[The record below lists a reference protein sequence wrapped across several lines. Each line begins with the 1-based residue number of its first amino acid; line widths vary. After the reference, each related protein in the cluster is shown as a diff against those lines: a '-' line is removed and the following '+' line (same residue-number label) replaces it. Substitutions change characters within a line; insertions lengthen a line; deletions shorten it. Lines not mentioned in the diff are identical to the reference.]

1 MLPQKILAA
10 AFSALNLVN
19 EAVIYIRVTVY
30 NTQDIK
36 TIQGKVMS
44 VKCVRQKRL
53 RKRRLQ
59 SQVFATHIPNEVLG
73 WSQLW
78 LAWCVSARGWFVFTL
93 TVELAL
99 FFGMFVLAQDRRN
112 WRSGHRQQLEIKYF
126 GYANK
131 SNRYVNRFI
140 VTLSPSMRTSARSWG
155 QRTYIVSLD
164 HKTLLLKL
172 ANSSTFCSR
181 ARLCHVLSK
190 FSYTEFRIRLGKYK
204 RL

>member
-112 WRSGHRQQLEIKYF
+112 
-126 GYANK
+126 
-131 SNRYVNRFI
+131 
-140 VTLSPSMRTSARSWG
+140 
-155 QRTYIVSLD
+155 
-164 HKTLLLKL
+164 
-172 ANSSTFCSR
+172 
-181 ARLCHVLSK
+181 
-190 FSYTEFRIRLGKYK
+190 
-204 RL
+204 